1 MVLLLEILLRMT
13 ETRNRGAWPNAVHR
27 GHGGSTSFNTANNHD
42 VWQFDSRTPHHIKT
56 AKTTLQKPTMH
67 SQPTT
72 AAFFLSTFLATA
84 KPEMPLTPQDF
95 ISSYISDFR
104 AFEPDLGACFKALDS
119 ADGNGDGIIQEH
131 EYPSLMLDLSQGKI
145 SHVAYDNLPL
155 ATKLNFM
162 YLSCLCDEGMNCC
175 KGICKWRISELSTGI
190 DLTIYLS
197 LPQAKKRASSPVEQ
211 GLRKFALIPK

>member
-1 MVLLLEILLRMT
+1 
-13 ETRNRGAWPNAVHR
+13 
-27 GHGGSTSFNTANNHD
+27 
-42 VWQFDSRTPHHIKT
+42 
-56 AKTTLQKPTMH
+56 MH

-175 KGICKWRISELSTGI
+175 KGICK
-190 DLTIYLS
+190 
-197 LPQAKKRASSPVEQ
+197 
-211 GLRKFALIPK
+211 